1 MPFSRSKV
9 SSLLNSKTKSVS
21 SADIF
26 DYFIAASRPV
36 NMLVDNSSF
45 VSVFPSFY
53 NLVWGL
59 YCFEEVSRVFGCK
72 SSDLL
77 TSVGKP
83 VNGDALPT
91 ILIDFG

>member
-26 DYFIAASRPV
+26 DYFIVASEV
-36 NMLVDNSSF
+36 NMLAADSSF

-59 YCFEEVSRVFGCK
+59 YCLEEVSRVFGCK